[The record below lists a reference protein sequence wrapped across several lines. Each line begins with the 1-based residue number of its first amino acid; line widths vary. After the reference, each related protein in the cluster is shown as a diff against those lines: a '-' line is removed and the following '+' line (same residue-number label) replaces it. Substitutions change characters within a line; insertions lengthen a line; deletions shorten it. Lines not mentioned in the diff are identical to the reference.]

1 MSESNEDDGSINAKL
16 ENIENRL
23 IKIHENIKI
32 SMACIIIF
40 LFIIILLLW
49 FSPTF

>member
-1 MSESNEDDGSINAKL
+1 MSESNEDNGSINAKL

-23 IKIHENIKI
+23 IKIHETMKI

-40 LFIIILLLW
+40 LFIIMLLLW
-49 FSPTF
+49 YSPTF

>member
-1 MSESNEDDGSINAKL
+1 MYESNDDNGSINAKL

-23 IKIHENIKI
+23 IKIHETMKI
-32 SMACIIIF
+32 SMALIIIF

-49 FSPTF
+49 YSPTF